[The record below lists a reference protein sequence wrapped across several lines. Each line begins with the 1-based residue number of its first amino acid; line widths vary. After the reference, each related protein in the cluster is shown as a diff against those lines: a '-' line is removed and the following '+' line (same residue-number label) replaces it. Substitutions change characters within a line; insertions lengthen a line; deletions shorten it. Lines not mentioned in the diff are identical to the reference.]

1 MAYYAVFSLA
11 PLVII
16 SIAIAG
22 FVFGQDSARHEI
34 VFQVGSLIGPRGAE
48 AVQSILE
55 NASQDNT
62 SAIASIV
69 GIVTL
74 LYGATGVFTQLQEA
88 FDQIWG
94 VAPKPE
100 RGLVRGF
107 IEDRILSFTLVVG
120 IGFLLLVSLI
130 VSALLSGLSRYIGG
144 FITEQETALRV
155 GEIVISFFV
164 FMMLFALTYK
174 VVPRVKVAW
183 RDVWLGGAISSFL
196 LSLSKFLIGLY
207 LGNSSIA
214 TTYGAAGSLV
224 VVLLWVYISA
234 QILFFGAEFTQV
246 YARRHGSQI
255 RPSAGAVI
263 VDDKSFDRK
272 AFEIVESVKEDISPE
287 EVKAE
292 AEKGAQPKTND
303 NPEKAPEDVQIT

>member
-16 SIAIAG
+16 SITIAG
-22 FVFGQDSARHEI
+22 AIFDEQAARTEI
-34 VFQVGSLIGPRGAE
+34 VYQVRSLVGQTGAE
-48 AVQSILE
+48 AVETILA
-55 NASQDNT
+55 NVTQDN
-62 SAIASIV
+62 SSVIASII

-74 LYGATGVFTQLQEA
+74 IFGATGVFTQLQEA
-88 FDQIWG
+88 FDKIWG
-94 VAPKPE
+94 VAPKPD
-100 RGLVRGF
+100 RGIVRGF

-120 IGFLLLVSLI
+120 LGFLLLVSLI
-130 VSALLSGLSRYIGG
+130 VSAILSGLGRYLGG
-144 FITEQETALRV
+144 ILPEQTVLLQI
-155 GEIVISFFV
+155 GEIVVSFLV
-164 FMMLFALTYK
+164 FNLLFSLIYK
-174 VVPRVKVAW
+174 VVPRVKVRW
-183 RDVWLGGAISSFL
+183 RDVWLGGAISSL
-196 LSLSKFLIGLY
+196 LFAISKFLIGFY

-224 VVLLWVYISA
+224 VILLWVYISA

-255 RPSAGAVI
+255 RPTPDAVI

-272 AFEIVESVKEDISPE
+272 AFEVVEAVKENTSPE

-292 AEKGAQPKTND
+292 AESQKITE
-303 NPEKAPEDVQIT
+303 PENELAP